1 MHPMRKHE
9 QGQAM
14 QRKDGDFGEAEETG
28 KVPTLNVG
36 VALKMLDRIID
47 LLR

>member
-9 QGQAM
+9 QEQVM

-28 KVPTLNVG
+28 KVPILNVG
-36 VALKMLDRIID
+36 VPLKMLDRIID
-47 LLR
+47 LLQ